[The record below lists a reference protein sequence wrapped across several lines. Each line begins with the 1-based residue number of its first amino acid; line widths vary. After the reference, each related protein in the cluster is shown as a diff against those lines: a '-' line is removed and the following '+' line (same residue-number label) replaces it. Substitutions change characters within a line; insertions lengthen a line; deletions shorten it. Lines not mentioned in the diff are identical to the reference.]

1 MIIEECGTGGTSRGK
16 FTRRRDVAWDDWDED
31 GQVVTLH
38 SCTPGIGA
46 VAEIDISD
54 LSVRDF
60 YDGTYLGKGADWHE
74 AVKIAL
80 GPHTYGHT
88 WYQVKGRSRRYVPPC
103 ARFA

>member
-1 MIIEECGTGGTSRGK
+1 MIIEECGTGGTSRSK

-31 GQVVTLH
+31 GRVVTLR
-38 SCTPGIGA
+38 SCATGN
-46 VAEIDISD
+46 VLAEIDTWD
-54 LSVRDF
+54 MTVRDF

-88 WYQVKGRSRRYVPPC
+88 WYQVKGRSRRYVPQC
-103 ARFA
+103 ARFP